1 MSYAIPQ
8 KNHSHQ
14 LHPLDRLDPAEL
26 DNATT
31 LPDVSTISIGP
42 HIEKDAEGTCMT
54 GDTRDPKTEQSIG
67 TDENERDSNGG
78 DDSESGKEN
87 NGTAPVGENSRPSSR
102 QDQKLLAAPPNADQG
117 SYGNNNYNNNNRGN
131 RNNRNGNN
139 TRYQKNPYHNGSYSS
154 NSYQTF
160 QPSYIPQYPRMI
172 PINQYPVN
180 GGMIPQYPASAT
192 YAGSYT
198 SSSGSSP
205 PAITPS
211 VSRRQSQ
218 AQLESYANYNINYS
232 YNQDATRYSPPPYY
246 MYTPY
251 VPMYQPPYPASAS
264 HSPQMISVS
273 PQAQGFQRQQ
283 YGSNRVMHPMQMYY
297 QSNSSSGNQFRGGDY
312 DESAIE
318 DEELKEEEESV
329 NAVATTKGGA
339 SGAVTM
345 NLLNL
350 PASETTPESISAIV
364 GQILKGETSNDKN
377 SDNNSNDGDGE
388 DDKKEEEKAF
398 ALPIDNFK
406 IYKYPDQELCWC
418 SFQLTDED
426 KLDLLITNLNGHVF
440 HGSILKCFV
449 QPPRSDDADGSKRY
463 TYSSPQYMYPNH
475 PPNMSGYPMNYH
487 HQHQPT
493 LPSIGTPVVPS
504 VAYNGY
510 SPNSMSSASPIV
522 QMGNGYGR
530 YGGSFNYSSNN
541 NSTGNLN
548 GNGGGYTGFRYA
560 YRHNSMNS
568 VNIYGGSGAG
578 AGAGAGAGRKYS
590 FNQRSKPLGNNY
602 NSIVFPDLDEQDS
615 NSSTS
620 HGGNGGGG
628 GGYMESPGYYE
639 EDLIDD
645 NELSTE
651 ELKKFN
657 ETRHVSPDRLFIGN
671 IPFNSSYHSLWL
683 FLTHGGEQVLLKE
696 LQLKTD
702 SNGLSRGFAVGITDG
717 AESSRELIG
726 RFNGREFENRKLIV
740 RFDKHNGLIFKSHM
754 KKKLD
759 NMGLQPGGLRMID

>member
-87 NGTAPVGENSRPSSR
+87 NGTAPVGENSKPSSR

-117 SYGNNNYNNNNRGN
+117 SCGNNNYNNNNRGN

-139 TRYQKNPYHNGSYSS
+139 TRYQKNPYHNRSYSS

-297 QSNSSSGNQFRGGDY
+297 QSNSSNGNQFRGGDY

-329 NAVATTKGGA
+329 NAVATMKGGA

-350 PASETTPESISAIV
+350 PASETTPESISAIF

-463 TYSSPQYMYPNH
+463 TYSSPQYMYPS
-475 PPNMSGYPMNYH
+475 PAPRISGYQVNY
-487 HQHQPT
+487 HQHQASMP
-493 LPSIGTPVVPS
+493 PMGSPMVPS
-504 VAYNGY
+504 VPYSGY
-510 SPNSMSSASPIV
+510 SPNSMSSAPPVV
-522 QMGNGYGR
+522 QMGAGYAR
-530 YGGSFNYSSNN
+530 YGAGFNSS
-541 NSTGNLN
+541 
-548 GNGGGYTGFRYA
+548 GGGGNSGYRHG
-560 YRHNSMNS
+560 YRHNSVNS
-568 VNIYGGSGAG
+568 ASTYGGSVGGAG
-578 AGAGAGAGRKYS
+578 AGAGAGFGRKYS
-590 FNQRSKPLGNNY
+590 SSQRSKPLGNNY
-602 NSIVFPDLDEQDS
+602 NSIVFPDLDEQA
-615 NSSTS
+615 SSTS
-620 HGGNGGGG
+620 T
-628 GGYMESPGYYE
+628 SPGYYE
-639 EDLIDD
+639 EDQIDD

-651 ELKKFN
+651 ELQEFN
-657 ETRHVSPDRLFIGN
+657 ETRHVSPDRVFIGN

-702 SNGLSRGFAVGITDG
+702 SSGLSRGFAVGITDG
-717 AESSRELIG
+717 VASSRELIG
-726 RFNGREFENRKLIV
+726 RFNGRDFENRKLIV

-759 NMGLQPGGLRMID
+759 NMGFNPAPAAA

>member
-1 MSYAIPQ
+1 
-8 KNHSHQ
+8 
-14 LHPLDRLDPAEL
+14 
-26 DNATT
+26 
-31 LPDVSTISIGP
+31 
-42 HIEKDAEGTCMT
+42 
-54 GDTRDPKTEQSIG
+54 
-67 TDENERDSNGG
+67 
-78 DDSESGKEN
+78 
-87 NGTAPVGENSRPSSR
+87 
-102 QDQKLLAAPPNADQG
+102 
-117 SYGNNNYNNNNRGN
+117 
-131 RNNRNGNN
+131 
-139 TRYQKNPYHNGSYSS
+139 
-154 NSYQTF
+154 
-160 QPSYIPQYPRMI
+160 
-172 PINQYPVN
+172 
-180 GGMIPQYPASAT
+180 
-192 YAGSYT
+192 
-198 SSSGSSP
+198 
-205 PAITPS
+205 
-211 VSRRQSQ
+211 
-218 AQLESYANYNINYS
+218 
-232 YNQDATRYSPPPYY
+232 
-246 MYTPY
+246 
-251 VPMYQPPYPASAS
+251 
-264 HSPQMISVS
+264 
-273 PQAQGFQRQQ
+273 
-283 YGSNRVMHPMQMYY
+283 
-297 QSNSSSGNQFRGGDY
+297 
-312 DESAIE
+312 
-318 DEELKEEEESV
+318 
-329 NAVATTKGGA
+329 
-339 SGAVTM
+339 
-345 NLLNL
+345 
-350 PASETTPESISAIV
+350 
-364 GQILKGETSNDKN
+364 
-377 SDNNSNDGDGE
+377 
-388 DDKKEEEKAF
+388 
-398 ALPIDNFK
+398 
-406 IYKYPDQELCWC
+406 
-418 SFQLTDED
+418 
-426 KLDLLITNLNGHVF
+426 
-440 HGSILKCFV
+440 
-449 QPPRSDDADGSKRY
+449 
-463 TYSSPQYMYPNH
+463 MYPNH